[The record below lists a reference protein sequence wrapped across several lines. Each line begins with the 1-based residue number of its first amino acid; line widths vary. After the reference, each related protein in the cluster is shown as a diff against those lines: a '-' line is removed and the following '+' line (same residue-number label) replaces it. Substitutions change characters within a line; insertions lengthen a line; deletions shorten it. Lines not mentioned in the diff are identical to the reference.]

1 MIKVNVVRDN
11 KEIKSIEI
19 KGHSGYDEYGKDI
32 VCSSVS
38 TSVILT
44 INLLEKLNVK
54 FDYKSDDN
62 IPLISLS
69 INQLESLEQSNL
81 VQIILENLVDNLT
94 MVEKEYNKNLKIYE
108 IRR

>member
-1 MIKVNVVRDN
+1 MVPLLNIKCVVFD
-11 KEIKSIEI
+11 KEDSLQGGGQSQNDK
-19 KGHSGYDEYGKDI
+19 
-32 VCSSVS
+32 
-38 TSVILT
+38 L
-44 INLLEKLNVK
+44 NLEKLNVK

>member
-19 KGHSGYDEYGKDI
+19 KGHSGYEEYGKDI

-44 INLLEKLNVK
+44 INLLEKLNK
-54 FDYKSDDN
+54 Y
-62 IPLISLS
+62 
-69 INQLESLEQSNL
+69 QLKEIEK
-81 VQIILENLVDNLT
+81 QIEDQ
-94 MVEKEYNKNLKIYE
+94 YYQQQFQ
-108 IRR
+108 